1 MGFIYSTYWT
11 DFSWEW
17 NFNKFVSRLLF
28 MTIQAKY
35 KLKIEFYVNA
45 KFTKNTKSKIIE
57 NEEY

>member
-1 MGFIYSTYWT
+1 
-11 DFSWEW
+11 
-17 NFNKFVSRLLF
+17 